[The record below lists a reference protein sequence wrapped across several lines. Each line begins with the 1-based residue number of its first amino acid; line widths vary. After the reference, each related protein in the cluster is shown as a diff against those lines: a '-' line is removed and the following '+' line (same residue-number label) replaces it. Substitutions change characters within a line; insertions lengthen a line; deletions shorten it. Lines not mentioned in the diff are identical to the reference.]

1 MRPASLILKPD
12 DLHTR
17 EGIPYHVD
25 DGARISTTT
34 RPIFATVQPSEP
46 ALQADQC
53 LAGHKAR
60 LVCLTH
66 PPYAA
71 YVGGLLETSKL
82 PRITWT
88 PRMNLSVSAMDRQNL
103 ASDAL
108 RPSPERMS
116 SGEESHM
123 WIVCD
128 DCGMTMDLSTER
140 SPDPA
145 SVDIRNGPEEEDEE
159 ALKSFRRLRA
169 SQVIRLPA

>member
-1 MRPASLILKPD
+1 
-12 DLHTR
+12 
-17 EGIPYHVD
+17 
-25 DGARISTTT
+25 
-34 RPIFATVQPSEP
+34 
-46 ALQADQC
+46 
-53 LAGHKAR
+53 
-60 LVCLTH
+60 
-66 PPYAA
+66 
-71 YVGGLLETSKL
+71 
-82 PRITWT
+82 
-88 PRMNLSVSAMDRQNL
+88 MNLSVSAMDRQNL